1 MEDNNIENRSFW
13 NKVYAAVLLFL
24 VAEIIVF
31 TLLSNALA
39 LTQSTGSYLEERSLR
54 SLLTAHGAPQGRAT

>member
-39 LTQSTGSYLEERSLR
+39 
-54 SLLTAHGAPQGRAT
+54 